1 MCVWKRERERGRERE
16 RVRRERESERERW
29 VGRVR
34 VRNIEGAL
42 EVDRVP
48 KVQNLCIYLSI
59 YLSIYIRKQIY
70 I

>member
-1 MCVWKRERERGRERE
+1 MFLHRGLVNLYHEH
-16 RVRRERESERERW
+16 RW
-29 VGRVR
+29 AGKLR
-34 VRNIEGAL
+34 VRNVERAL